1 MTNSNIS
8 DRSLPFYYG
17 WIIIVL
23 AFLTLGVIYG
33 IWYSYSVFI
42 IAVIDEFNW
51 SRGVASS
58 IFSVFVLIHSFA
70 GLLAGPLHDRFG
82 PRIVIPAGGVL
93 LALSLFLTSLAQG
106 FWQFQL
112 AFSLMAGIS
121 MSLIAF
127 NSHSIFLPKWF
138 ERKRGLTLGIAMS
151 GIGFGMLF
159 IVPMAERLISTYGW
173 RFAYTVLAGIVLFVI
188 CPLNMIFSR
197 RSPESINL
205 SPDGDSKNINI
216 QSISPKRVMKIID
229 KKWTSIDWSVK
240 KALRTRQFW
249 YLTACY
255 FTISFVNQGIHL
267 HSISSMVDAG
277 ISRSISAY
285 YFGITGVASASG
297 KIIFG
302 YLSDLTGR
310 EQAKTLSDII
320 AILGILSLMLVA
332 TISGPLMP
340 ILFALFFGLGCGA
353 AAALL
358 PAYSADIFLGKHFGA
373 IFTLIAIGGGLGG
386 ASGTYVCGLLFD
398 IFHAYTIPFAIC
410 CLLLVVSNILI
421 WLAAPRKIRRM
432 VRAKTS

>member
-1 MTNSNIS
+1 MTNPNTS
-8 DRSLPFYYG
+8 DQSLPFYYG

-51 SRGVASS
+51 SRGAASS

-70 GLLAGPLHDRFG
+70 GLLAGPLQDRFG
-82 PRIVIPAGGVL
+82 PRIVIPVGGAL
-93 LALSLFLTSLAQG
+93 LALSLYLTSLTQG

-112 AFSLMAGIS
+112 AFSLMAGVS
-121 MSLIAF
+121 MSLVAF

-138 ERKRGLTLGIAMS
+138 ERKRGLTIGIAMS
-151 GIGFGMLF
+151 GIGFGMLI
-159 IVPMAERLISTYGW
+159 IVPLAEKLISEYGW
-173 RFAYTVLAGIVLFVI
+173 RFAYTCLAGIVLFVI

-205 SPDGDSKNINI
+205 SPDGDSKSINA
-216 QSISPKRVMKIID
+216 QSIQPKRVMKIIN
-229 KKWTSIDWSVK
+229 KKWASIDWNVK
-240 KALRTRQFW
+240 NAVRTRQFW

-277 ISRSISAY
+277 ISRHMSAY

-297 KIIFG
+297 KILFG

-310 EQAKTLSDII
+310 EQAKTLSDIL
-320 AILGILSLMLVA
+320 AIFGIISLMLVA
-332 TISGPLMP
+332 TIGGPMP
-340 ILFALFFGLGCGA
+340 ILFGLFFGLGCGA

-358 PAYSADIFLGKHFGA
+358 PAYSADIFLGRNFGA

-386 ASGTYVCGLLFD
+386 ASGTYLCGLLFD
-398 IFHAYTIPFAIC
+398 IFHAYTIPFTIC
-410 CLLLVVSNILI
+410 CVLLVVSNILI
-421 WLAAPRKIRRM
+421 WLAAPRKIRKM
-432 VRAKTS
+432 VRVETG